1 MLSNSLYLQLFR
13 TILNKRISRC
23 VFVRTYE
30 KRILDYFCLTLSCY
44 GCVWA
49 IRFNSG
55 KSYR

>member
-55 KSYR
+55 KS